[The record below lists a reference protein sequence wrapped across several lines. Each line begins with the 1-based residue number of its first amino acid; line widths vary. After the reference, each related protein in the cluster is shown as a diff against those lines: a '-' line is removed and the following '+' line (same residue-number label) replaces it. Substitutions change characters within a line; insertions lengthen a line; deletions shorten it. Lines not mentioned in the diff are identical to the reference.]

1 MNTNHSSQHRPL
13 VRAIGALTGLVIA
26 AVAVGCS
33 DVLGPVDST
42 EIQTT
47 VNSMNE
53 SDITNDVIEK
63 DENISNE
70 SGNPWGEFIDRA
82 ESTCEAPPDGFA
94 VRSASLAL
102 VTEES
107 TGVQALEDVIDG
119 DATVHFLSTRGSD
132 ADAVRVNVA
141 RVTDPTGTGPVSM
154 NVIAS
159 RQDLRDLRERMRGGD
174 FHVGFRA
181 ETSRDSSSD
190 FSMNVRI
197 RFRARAFCS

>member
-13 VRAIGALTGLVIA
+13 VRAIGALTSLVIA

-53 SDITNDVIEK
+53 SDITNGVIEK
-63 DENISNE
+63 EENISNE

-82 ESTCEAPPDGFA
+82 ESTCEAPPEGFA

-102 VTEES
+102 VGHRGEHRRPGPGGRDRRGRHRLLPEHQ
-107 TGVQALEDVIDG
+107 GG
-119 DATVHFLSTRGSD
+119 ATPTRC
-132 ADAVRVNVA
+132 A
-141 RVTDPTGTGPVSM
+141 
-154 NVIAS
+154 
-159 RQDLRDLRERMRGGD
+159 
-174 FHVGFRA
+174 
-181 ETSRDSSSD
+181 
-190 FSMNVRI
+190 
-197 RFRARAFCS
+197 